1 MKSQKIISYAVLVI
15 ILSSGMYT
23 FLYVSQSS
31 YMQLVVGVLT
41 SVAYV
46 MWGIIHHLQQKD
58 LHRKVVIEYILIG
71 LIAIVLLATVL
82 LR

>member
-15 ILSSGMYT
+15 ILASGMYT
-23 FLYVSQSS
+23 FLYVSQSA
-31 YMQLVVGVLT
+31 YLQLVVGVLT